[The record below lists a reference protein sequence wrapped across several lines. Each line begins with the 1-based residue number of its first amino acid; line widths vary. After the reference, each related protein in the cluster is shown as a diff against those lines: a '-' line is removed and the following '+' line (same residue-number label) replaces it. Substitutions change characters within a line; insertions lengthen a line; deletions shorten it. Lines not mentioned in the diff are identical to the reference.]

1 MKLLV
6 TVCAVASLSYAAMAL
21 DVTAKKQDPSKPAAK
36 QEQAAKPEADKK
48 PDPNADRPKPS
59 AEMKKLA
66 RAIGGRWQVDEKYE
80 VTPFTP
86 QGGEGK
92 GSATIHRGPGGLSL
106 ITNYVSNG
114 SMGEVHGAGITTWS
128 SEDKAFKQFWVDNG
142 SPAGAL
148 WMGKWDGENLVF
160 TGTDKNAD
168 KTNYWRE
175 TYSFNNDVF
184 TITFDVGSSESDLK
198 KFMTLKFTRMA
209 KQSAGVR
216 RHGTG
221 MHGRPTNDNWSGP
234 RAGLEDNTRQEAR
247 LR

>member
-6 TVCAVASLSYAAMAL
+6 TVCAVASLSYAALAL
-21 DVTAKKQDPSKPAAK
+21 DVTAKKPQDAPKTTAK
-36 QEQAAKPEADKK
+36 QEQAAKPDADKK

-59 AEMKKLA
+59 PEIKKLM
-66 RAIGGRWQVDEKYE
+66 RAISGRWQVEEKYE
-80 VTPFTP
+80 VTAFTP

-128 SEDKAFKQFWVDNG
+128 SDDKAYKQFWVDNG

-148 WMGKWDGENLVF
+148 WLGKWDGENLVF
-160 TGTDKNAD
+160 TGSDKAGD
-168 KTNYWRE
+168 KTTFWRE
-175 TYSFNNDVF
+175 TYSFGNDAF
-184 TITFDVGSSESDLK
+184 TITFDMGTSDTDAK
-198 KFMTLKFTRMA
+198 RFMTLKFTRMA
-209 KQSAGVR
+209 KQSAGIR
-216 RHGTG
+216 RRGTG

-234 RAGLEDNTRQEAR
+234 RAELGSGPGF
-247 LR
+247 